1 MIFPN
6 RTVAGRWL
14 AAELEQYRPADPVVL
29 ALPRGGV
36 PVAYEVA
43 HALEAQLDVLVVRKL
58 GAPGQPEFAIGAV
71 APGVVVLDEETLF
84 LLSVPREYVARVV
97 ERERREVSR
106 RAAAFRDPAWAVE
119 VGGRTALI
127 VDDGM
132 ATGSTML
139 AAADCVRKR
148 GAARVAVAVPVASP
162 DAVRRVR
169 ARADDVVCLES
180 PAEFFAVGAWY
191 EDFTQTSDEEVRLLL
206 KRAWLEYEARFHG
219 SASTP

>member
-1 MIFPN
+1 
-6 RTVAGRWL
+6 
-14 AAELEQYRPADPVVL
+14 
-29 ALPRGGV
+29 V

-139 AAADCVRKR
+139 AAVDCVRKR
-148 GAARVAVAVPVASP
+148 GAARVVVAVPVASP

-206 KRAWLEYEARFHG
+206 KRAWLEHEARFHG